1 MLGVF
6 AVRRVLFSFLLVL
19 LVVLVCAGAF
29 RAGVRHA
36 VRVAVPAVAGD
47 GSILIDFD
55 GAVHVY
61 N

>member
-1 MLGVF
+1 M
-6 AVRRVLFSFLLVL
+6 VRRVLLSFLLVL

-36 VRVAVPAVAGD
+36 VRVAVPAVAAD

-55 GAVHVY
+55 GAIHAY
-61 N
+61 R